1 MALLFSPRTARSGLR
16 PKLPTRLAETL
27 LAACETPAALVD
39 GDGVVVE
46 ANAAWTRLVG
56 RRDLDAGL
64 GALMGTEAAYA
75 VARAIHGASA
85 HGASA
90 FELAGDRQHVT
101 VSPCPPWSLV
111 RLRAPQDETQAKPAP
126 VAAKPTA
133 KSAPRPATPA
143 PPASEAGAV
152 QGVASSVTL
161 ESGRRAALIDA
172 APVGIATLDTP
183 DLTRAVLVSANR
195 AFVIACGGGQGSRF
209 ADLIASDDQPG
220 LAAMQVGTSEP
231 VELQLAVDPQRLVEC
246 WLIDDGTSGAS
257 LMVQDV
263 TAKRQMETSLTQNSK
278 LEVLGQLAARVAHDL
293 NNNFTV
299 IGNAKD
305 LLLRRHPLG
314 DPSYPALMEIDSVVA
329 KGAEMIL
336 QLLNYSRGQTVRRS
350 VTDITAVIAD
360 FQSFVHR
367 LVDSHADMDVRQ
379 ARNVPEVLVD
389 QQQLEGLFMNLATN
403 ARDAI
408 KMKGDGRGK
417 ITIETRPG
425 TSEQLR
431 AALTG
436 TGATAVPDCAWAVF
450 SITDTGTG
458 IPEDIRDQIFN
469 PFFTTKPRG
478 EGTGIGMGS
487 IYGIVKKANGYITL
501 DTEVG
506 RGTTFTVWLPEAT
519 SQASAEELAQMRQ
532 PEPRPAQTLSAG
544 QQNGVPVAAD
554 LTGRGRIL
562 LAEDEDGLRRMVAM
576 QFEELGYEVVTAGDG
591 EEALELLMAEPGNF
605 EFILTDVK
613 MPLMD
618 GPTFLRNG
626 KPFLGSAKVV
636 IMTGYAEADLS
647 ELLESEHAV
656 ALVTK
661 PYRFADLAER
671 VKQMQ
676 AP

>member
-1 MALLFSPRTARSGLR
+1 MALLSFTRFARSGSQQ
-16 PKLPTRLAETL
+16 KLPAGLAETL
-27 LAACETPAALVD
+27 LAACDTPAALAD
-39 GDGVVVE
+39 GDGVIVQ
-46 ANAAWTRLVG
+46 ANADWAKLFA
-56 RRDLDAGL
+56 RRGLDAGL
-64 GALMGTEAAYA
+64 GALAGPEAAYA
-75 VARAIHGASA
+75 VARAIHAA
-85 HGASA
+85 TPL
-90 FELAGDRQHVT
+90 ELAAGDRQVT

-111 RLRAPQDETQAKPAP
+111 RLKDTRSEAAVRPSAPQTKPA
-126 VAAKPTA
+126 A
-133 KSAPRPATPA
+133 KSAQRAPAPA
-143 PPASEAGAV
+143 PPAEPVREVEGI
-152 QGVASSVTL
+152 ASSITL
-161 ESGRRAALIDA
+161 EAGRRAALIDA
-172 APVGIATLDTP
+172 APIGIATLDTP

-195 AFVIACGGGQGSRF
+195 AFVVACGGGQGSRF
-209 ADLIASDDQPG
+209 ADLIGADDQAG
-220 LAAMQVGTSEP
+220 LAALQPGTSAP

-336 QLLNYSRGQTVRRS
+336 QLLNYSRGQTVRRA

-367 LVDSHADMDVRQ
+367 LVDSHADMEVRQ

-408 KMKGDGRGK
+408 RAKGDGRGR

-425 TSEQLR
+425 TSDQLR

-436 TGATAVPDCAWAVF
+436 TGATAIPDCAWAVF

-506 RGTTFTVWLPEAT
+506 RGTTFTVWLPEAV
-519 SQASAEELAQMRQ
+519 SQASPEELAQMRQ
-532 PEPRPAQTLSAG
+532 PEARTGSGATPT
-544 QQNGVPVAAD
+544 QQSHLPVAAD

-618 GPTFLRNG
+618 GPSFLRNG
-626 KPFLGSAKVV
+626 KPFLGNAKVV

-647 ELLESEHAV
+647 ELLESEQAV

-676 AP
+676 AL